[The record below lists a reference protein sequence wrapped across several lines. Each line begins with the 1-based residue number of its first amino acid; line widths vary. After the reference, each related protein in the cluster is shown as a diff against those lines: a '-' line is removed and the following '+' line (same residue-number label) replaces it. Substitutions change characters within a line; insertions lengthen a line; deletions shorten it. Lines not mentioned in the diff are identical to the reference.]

1 MYVEVFKQTFSQSKV
16 DPSAVK
22 KIASVGPLRF
32 QNLEKES
39 VKFLL
44 YGNWIHCAYNEA
56 SLHKVLS
63 FMLSGL
69 IYFSVGS

>member
-1 MYVEVFKQTFSQSKV
+1 MGFATFVILTLFTIDSQMYVEVFKQTFSQSKV

-44 YGNWIHCAYNEA
+44 
-56 SLHKVLS
+56 
-63 FMLSGL
+63 F
-69 IYFSVGS
+69 F

>member
-1 MYVEVFKQTFSQSKV
+1 MDSQMYVEVFKQTFSQSKV

-39 VKFLL
+39 VTFLL
-44 YGNWIHCAYNEA
+44 F
-56 SLHKVLS
+56 L
-63 FMLSGL
+63 
-69 IYFSVGS
+69 